1 MRGSAVYAHL
11 WGTAEVEALLSDEPR
26 LQAWLDI
33 LAALARAQGEV
44 GLIPASAAEEIV
56 GQARVDRLDLDFV
69 VAETRATSHSTLGLI
84 RGMQRILSPEA
95 GEWFCYGATVQDVSD
110 TWCALV
116 ARDMGGIVERDLR
129 AIEDALVG
137 LAVEHRAT
145 PMAARTHGQPG
156 LPVTFGYKAA
166 VWAAEVHRHRER
178 LRQGRERW
186 LVGQLGGAAGT
197 GSLWGDRRR
206 PLQERF
212 CALMGLGL
220 PEGPWISARDRLAEF
235 GAVLAMVTQTLGK
248 IGNEVLQLQRPE
260 VGEVAEPFT
269 RGAVGSITMPHK
281 RNPERAEHLVT
292 LARLARAE
300 AGVLLESMVVEHER
314 DGRAWKA
321 EWAAFPDLCRL
332 TGASLALGR
341 AVVEGLVVD
350 PAAMAANLAAR
361 GGYVLSERVMQALSE
376 HVGKQSAHLIVY
388 DASMAGVEQGLSLRE
403 ALAASPDVTKHLSPA
418 ELDALCDP
426 TAAVDQAPD
435 VVDEILAALELSPG
449 RDEPGQDEPGQ
460 DEEQ

>member
-11 WGTAEVEALLSDEPR
+11 WGTAEVDALLSDDAR
-26 LQAWLDI
+26 LQSWLDI
-33 LAALARAQGEV
+33 LAVLARAQADV
-44 GLIPASAAEEIV
+44 GLIPAAAGEEIAR
-56 GQARVDRLDLDFV
+56 QAKVDLLDLEFV

-84 RGMQRILSPEA
+84 RGMQKILSPEA
-95 GEWFCYGATVQDVSD
+95 GEWFCYGATVQDVAD

-116 ARDMGGIVERDLR
+116 VRDVGRIVWRDLG
-129 AIEDALVG
+129 AIEDALVR

-145 PMAARTHGQPG
+145 PVAARTHGQPG

-166 VWAAEVHRHRER
+166 VWAAEIRRHRER

-212 CALMGLGL
+212 CALLGLGL

-260 VGEVAEPFT
+260 VGEAAEPFT
-269 RGAVGSITMPHK
+269 PGAVGSITMPHK
-281 RNPERAEHLVT
+281 RNPERSEHLVT
-292 LARLARAE
+292 LARLARVE

-332 TGASLALGR
+332 AAASLSFGR
-341 AVVEGLVVD
+341 AVTEGLVVD
-350 PAAMAANLAAR
+350 PAAMAANLGAR

-376 HVGKQSAHLIVY
+376 RVGKQSAHLLVY
-388 DASMAGVEQGLSLRE
+388 EASMTGVEQGLSLRE
-403 ALAASPDVTKHLSPA
+403 ALAAAPEIGKHLSAA

-426 TAAVDQAPD
+426 AAPVDQAPE
-435 VVDEILAALELSPG
+435 VTDEILAALERSRALDAP
-449 RDEPGQDEPGQ
+449 EWP
-460 DEEQ
+460 

>member
-11 WGTAEVEALLSDEPR
+11 WGTAEVDGLLSDDAR

-33 LAALARAQGEV
+33 MAALARAQAEV
-44 GLIPASAAEEIV
+44 GLIPAAAGEEIAR
-56 GQARVDRLDLDFV
+56 QARVDLLDLDFV
-69 VAETRATSHSTLGLI
+69 VAQTRATSHSTLGLI
-84 RGMQRILSPEA
+84 RGMQQILSPEA

-110 TWCALV
+110 TWCALL
-116 ARDMGGIVERDLR
+116 ARDVGGIVGRDLR

-137 LAVEHRAT
+137 LAMEHRAT
-145 PMAARTHGQPG
+145 PVAARTHGQPG

-166 VWAAEVHRHRER
+166 VWAAEIRRHLER
-178 LRQGRERW
+178 LGQGRERW

-197 GSLWGDRRR
+197 GSLWRDRRR

-212 CALMGLGL
+212 CALLGLGL

-235 GAVLAMVTQTLGK
+235 GGLLAMITQTLGK

-269 RGAVGSITMPHK
+269 AGAVGSITMPHK
-281 RNPERAEHLVT
+281 RNPERSEHLVT

-332 TGASLALGR
+332 TAASLSLGR
-341 AVVEGLVVD
+341 AVVEGLVVN
-350 PAAMAANLAAR
+350 PEAMAANLGAR
-361 GGYVLSERVMQALSE
+361 GGYVLSERVMQALSDR
-376 HVGKQSAHLIVY
+376 VGKQSAHLMVY
-388 DASMAGVEQGLSLRE
+388 DACMAGVEEGLTLRQ
-403 ALAASPDVTKHLSPA
+403 ALAAAPDVGKHLSAA

-426 TAAVDQAPD
+426 TGAVDQAPE
-435 VVDEILAALELSPG
+435 VVDEILAALERS
-449 RDEPGQDEPGQ
+449 RAQ
-460 DEEQ
+460 DEEP

>member
-1 MRGSAVYAHL
+1 MRRSAVYAHL
-11 WGTAEVEALLSDEPR
+11 WGTAEVDALLSDDAR

-33 LAALARAQGEV
+33 LAVLARAQAEV
-44 GLIPASAAEEIV
+44 GLIPTAAGEEI
-56 GQARVDRLDLDFV
+56 ARQSQVDLLDMEFV

-116 ARDMGGIVERDLR
+116 ARDVGGIVWRDLR
-129 AIEDALVG
+129 AIEDALVR
-137 LAVEHRAT
+137 LAVEHRST
-145 PMAARTHGQPG
+145 PVAARTHGQPG
-156 LPVTFGYKAA
+156 LPVTFGYKTA
-166 VWAAEVHRHRER
+166 VWAAEVRRHLER
-178 LRQGRERW
+178 LRQGGDRW

-197 GSLWGDRRR
+197 GSLWGERRR

-212 CALMGLGL
+212 CALLGLGL

-260 VGEVAEPFT
+260 VGEAAEPFIP
-269 RGAVGSITMPHK
+269 GAVGSITMPHK
-281 RNPERAEHLVT
+281 RNPERSEHLVT
-292 LARLARAE
+292 LARLARVE

-332 TGASLALGR
+332 AAASVAMAR

-350 PAAMAANLAAR
+350 PAAMAANLGAR
-361 GGYVLSERVMQALSE
+361 GGYVLSERVMQALSDR
-376 HVGKQSAHLIVY
+376 VGKQSAHLMVY
-388 DASMAGVEQGLSLRE
+388 EASMAGAEQGLSLRE
-403 ALAASPDVTKHLSPA
+403 ALAASPEVGKHLSVA

-426 TAAVDQAPD
+426 AGAVDQAPE
-435 VVDEILAALELSPG
+435 VVDEILAALEQSRAQDPPG
-449 RDEPGQDEPGQ
+449 WP
-460 DEEQ
+460 

>member
-11 WGTAEVEALLSDEPR
+11 WGTPEVDALLTDDAR

-33 LAALARAQGEV
+33 LAALARAQAEV
-44 GLIPASAAEEIV
+44 GLIPASAGEEISR
-56 GQARVDRLDLDFV
+56 QARVELLDTDFV

-84 RGMQRILSPEA
+84 RGMQKILSPEA

-110 TWCALV
+110 TWCALLV
-116 ARDMGGIVERDLR
+116 REVGGIVWRDLR
-129 AIEDALVG
+129 AIEDALVR
-137 LAVEHRAT
+137 LAADHRTT
-145 PMAARTHGQPG
+145 PVAARTHGQPG

-166 VWAAEVHRHRER
+166 VWAGEVRRHRDR
-178 LRQGRERW
+178 LLEGRPRW

-197 GSLWGDRRR
+197 GSLWGERRR
-206 PLQERF
+206 ALQERF
-212 CALMGLGL
+212 CALVDLGV

-235 GAVLAMVTQTLGK
+235 GFLLAMVTQTLGK

-260 VGEVAEPFT
+260 VSEAAEPFT
-269 RGAVGSITMPHK
+269 TGAVGSITMPHK

-332 TGASLALGR
+332 TAASLSFGR
-341 AVVEGLVVD
+341 AVLEGLVVNPD
-350 PAAMAANLAAR
+350 AMARNLAAG
-361 GGYVLSERVMQALSE
+361 GGYVLSERVMLALSE
-376 HVGKQSAHLIVY
+376 RVGKQSAHLMVY
-388 DASMAGVEQGLSLRE
+388 EASMAGVEQGLSLRE
-403 ALAASPDVTKHLSPA
+403 ALAASPDVSKHVSA
-418 ELDALCDP
+418 SELDALCDP
-426 TAAVDQAPD
+426 AGAVDQAPE
-435 VVDEILAALELSPG
+435 VVDEILAALGAARAEDPRG
-449 RDEPGQDEPGQ
+449 WP
-460 DEEQ
+460 

>member
-11 WGTAEVEALLSDEPR
+11 WGTAEVDALLSDKAR

-33 LAALARAQGEV
+33 LAALARAQSEV
-44 GLIPASAAEEIV
+44 GLIPEAAGEEIAA
-56 GQARVDRLDLDFV
+56 QARVDRLDLDFV

-84 RGMQRILSPEA
+84 RGMQQILSPEA

-116 ARDMGGIVERDLR
+116 ARDVGGIVWRDLR
-129 AIEDALVG
+129 AVEDALVG
-137 LAVEHRAT
+137 LSVEHRST
-145 PMAARTHGQPG
+145 PVAARTHGQPG
-156 LPVTFGYKAA
+156 LPVTFGYKTA
-166 VWAAEVHRHRER
+166 VWAAEVRRHLER
-178 LRQGRERW
+178 LRQGRDRW

-212 CALMGLGL
+212 CALLGLGM

-260 VGEVAEPFT
+260 VAEAAEPFT
-269 RGAVGSITMPHK
+269 PGAVGSITMPHK
-281 RNPERAEHLVT
+281 RNPERSEHLVT

-332 TGASLALGR
+332 TAASLSLGR
-341 AVVEGLVVD
+341 AVLEGLVAD
-350 PAAMAANLAAR
+350 PAAMATNLGAR

-376 HVGKQSAHLIVY
+376 QVGKQTAHLLVY

-403 ALAASPDVTKHLSPA
+403 ALAASPEVGRHLSPT

-426 TAAVDQAPD
+426 AAAVDQAPE
-435 VVDEILAALELSPG
+435 VVDEILAALEKSRALDPPG
-449 RDEPGQDEPGQ
+449 WP
-460 DEEQ
+460 

>member
-11 WGTAEVEALLSDEPR
+11 WGTAEVDALLSDDAR

-33 LAALARAQGEV
+33 LAALARAQAEV
-44 GLIPASAAEEIV
+44 GLIPEAAGTEITL
-56 GQARVDRLDLDFV
+56 QAKVDRLDLDFV
-69 VAETRATSHSTLGLI
+69 VAETKATSHSTLGLI

-110 TWCALV
+110 TWCSLL
-116 ARDMGGIVERDLR
+116 ARDVGGILGRDLR
-129 AIEDALVG
+129 AIETALVA

-145 PMAARTHGQPG
+145 PVTARTHGQPG

-166 VWAAEVHRHRER
+166 VWAAEVRRHLER

-186 LVGQLGGAAGT
+186 LVGQLAGAAGT

-212 CALMGLGL
+212 CALLGLGL

-235 GAVLAMVTQTLGK
+235 GGFLAMVTQTLGK
-248 IGNEVLQLQRPE
+248 VGNEVLQLQRPE
-260 VGEVAEPFT
+260 IGEAAEPFT
-269 RGAVGSITMPHK
+269 PGAVGSITMPHK
-281 RNPERAEHLVT
+281 RNPERSEHLVT

-321 EWAAFPDLCRL
+321 EWAALPDLCRL
-332 TGASLALGR
+332 TAASLSLGR

-350 PAAMAANLAAR
+350 PGAMATNLGAR
-361 GGYVLSERVMQALSE
+361 GGYVLSERVMHALSGR
-376 HVGKQSAHLIVY
+376 VGKQSAHLMVY
-388 DASMAGVEQGLSLRE
+388 EASMAGVEQGLSLRE
-403 ALAASPDVTKHLSPA
+403 ALAASPEVGKHLSAA

-426 TAAVDQAPD
+426 SAAVDQAPE
-435 VVDEILAALELSPG
+435 VVDEILAALEVSRAQDPPG
-449 RDEPGQDEPGQ
+449 W
-460 DEEQ
+460 